1 MFHAE
6 IYCYSTNQIVYGNCH
21 WPSGRVVRHS
31 TATREDPS
39 SKPAGTKIYFESK
52 PISSFKNLLE
62 KAEHDE
68 EENDDD
74 ES

>member
-1 MFHAE
+1 MAK
-6 IYCYSTNQIVYGNCH
+6 
-21 WPSGRVVRHS
+21 WLWRPPLKW
-31 TATREDPS
+31 EDPS

-62 KAEHDE
+62 KSEHDE
-68 EENDDD
+68 FDEHENDNDD